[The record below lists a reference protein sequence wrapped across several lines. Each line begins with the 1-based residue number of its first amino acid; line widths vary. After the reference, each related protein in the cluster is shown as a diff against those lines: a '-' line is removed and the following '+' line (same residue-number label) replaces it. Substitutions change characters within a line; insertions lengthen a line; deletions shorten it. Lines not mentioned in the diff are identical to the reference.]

1 MSDPATVPCI
11 SCGADI
17 PRTAKVCGYCGV
29 RQPPPTQPAPAHERA
44 APPEAETAADVAVV
58 PRGPAPETAVPPETV
73 PGPAE
78 AGPAVALPGGASVSP
93 EPVPAQEPGAPDLPR
108 EEHPAPE
115 AEAAPG
121 AAMEATPK
129 IVPTTM
135 ETADGDEEEEPT
147 QVSRAVAAGVGA
159 AGSTGRHL
167 SGWATLVGGVLM
179 VVAAFLPWIQIRT
192 GPRFWTGW
200 DYASQMRG
208 IRKLFIWDFWSTGFS
223 PFFTG
228 LAVVVAGGLL
238 VLIAVAMLAARGGG
252 TLALRAAAKPWPVI
266 IAGLALIVGIT
277 NLVASF
283 RAAAT
288 EWAFYLPFVGALL
301 GAVGVAI
308 ALIARAARG
317 PIASEQLA
325 ATAGP
330 ATPIASRAA
339 RPQPP
344 GKEEP
349 GTATEPKHRSR
360 FLLVVGI
367 IGLVLAA
374 GLAADTL
381 TCGFGLQGWRSS
393 PCRPDMA
400 VFWVFNFAPALA
412 FAALVWQFRVRG
424 TKREHLGALAAL
436 AFLGTALCGWA
447 MVRFDPHHD
456 CGSLGQVL
464 DRPSLWLSTTPSPA
478 YGANFCAVEWGRV
491 AGYTLLGLL
500 LLLVL
505 IVLLVVQL
513 VRSRRRR
520 RVV

>member
-1 MSDPATVPCI
+1 MSDPATVPCV

-17 PRTAKVCGYCGV
+17 PATAKVCGYCGV
-29 RQPPPTQPAPAHERA
+29 RQPVPASPEPAPRPVEPGEGE
-44 APPEAETAADVAVV
+44 APPQAAIPPEPASDAAVA
-58 PRGPAPETAVPPETV
+58 PETV
-73 PGPAE
+73 PGRAVPATE
-78 AGPAVALPGGASVSP
+78 QGPATA
-93 EPVPAQEPGAPDLPR
+93 EPVPTDQAGTAGIPKAELP
-108 EEHPAPE
+108 PLGSGT
-115 AEAAPG
+115 AAPPV
-121 AAMEATPK
+121 MEATPDM
-129 IVPTTM
+129 VPRAM
-135 ETADGDEEEEPT
+135 DAAAEKELAEP
-147 QVSRAVAAGVGA
+147 VEWSPAASVGIASGGLSRRRLG
-159 AGSTGRHL
+159 
-167 SGWATLVGGVLM
+167 GWAAMVGGVLM
-179 VVAAFLPWIQIRT
+179 IVSAFLPWLRS
-192 GPRFWTGW
+192 PRSGAIWTGW
-200 DYASQMRG
+200 GYVDRLLG
-208 IRKLFIWDFWSTGFS
+208 IEKLFLWGFYSTGFN

-228 LAVVVAGGLL
+228 LAVVIAGGLL
-238 VLIAVAMLAARGGG
+238 VLVGLAMLRS
-252 TLALRAAAKPWPVI
+252 R
-266 IAGLALIVGIT
+266 
-277 NLVASF
+277 
-283 RAAAT
+283 R
-288 EWAFYLPFVGALL
+288 
-301 GAVGVAI
+301 
-308 ALIARAARG
+308 ARAF
-317 PIASEQLA
+317 
-325 ATAGP
+325 
-330 ATPIASRAA
+330 ASRAA
-339 RPQPP
+339 GRAGLVTIALLTLIVGFSSLISCHARGVRPLY
-344 GKEEP
+344 GLYLLAAATLVGVLGVAAALFSTAAEEP
-349 GTATEPKHRSR
+349 AAEETRGAEAATSAVPRRPGPRPFGAGEPETAPELRRRSR

-424 TKREHLGALAAL
+424 TKRERLGALAAL

-447 MVRFDPHHD
+447 IVRFDPHHD

-500 LLLVL
+500 FLLVL